1 MCAFIQF
8 IVLFLSCML
17 VVMFEALRH
26 TLSHLHARGAAPHV
40 VRRLSCCRICFV
52 GPRFDVQRVLGLGPW
67 AQGLACRT
75 SCSGLWSAARMLL
88 RRLLARLPV
97 LLWCPS
103 SRVCC
108 VCRSACVYPAA
119 LACYV
124 PRPATTM
131 TMSEFRS
138 HVGILAMA
146 RMAARVVNVEFVC
159 LAVHVCVSRRRTT
172 FCSFPRHGSIGD
184 AMWAPPRLSRTSER

>member
-124 PRPATTM
+124 PRP
-131 TMSEFRS
+131 SN
-138 HVGILAMA
+138 HDDYV
-146 RMAARVVNVEFVC
+146 RVSFACWHPCHGANGG
-159 LAVHVCVSRRRTT
+159 SRRQCRIRLFGCACLCLTKAHY
-172 FCSFPRHGSIGD
+172 FLFLS
-184 AMWAPPRLSRTSER
+184 APWEHR